1 MPKHDTERDKPA
13 IKRDRAGHFTETE
26 EPSAAQPDF
35 ARADAAARRRAA
47 KTSPAGGESDKGDRS
62 RRRLRT

>member
-1 MPKHDTERDKPA
+1 MPKRDSERDKPT
-13 IKRDRAGHFTETE
+13 IKRDRAGHFTESE
-26 EPSAAQPDF
+26 EPSAAQPDL

-47 KTSPAGGESDKGDRS
+47 KTSPAGGETDKGDRG